1 MLVILT
7 VIVIPTPN
15 PGLTLLTEETK
26 LAAAHFDVPGTLV
39 AVIPINSGNVNDTS
53 VAHFRTSSAETRV
66 VLQRINHRVFADP
79 AKIVENMLCVTGHIH
94 ARLDRECATHDRVW
108 QLPRVI
114 RTLEGGYVHKDSTG
128 NCWRALSMIESAT
141 AYEIAKNPV
150 HAEEMGRIL
159 GQFHRLLSD
168 FDGDRLSDP
177 LPGFHITP
185 SYLARYDRT
194 LTTDAAQQRLQ
205 CPAAQYLHEAIEQR
219 RDFGTVLEDAK
230 AKGVLQTRVIH
241 GDPKVSNFMID
252 DITGKGTSMIDLD
265 TVKPGLIHYDVGD
278 ALRSLCNPV
287 GEETRDLDSV
297 TFDLDLCRA
306 FIRGYLVDARDFLST
321 NDRQYLYDAVRL
333 LTFEL
338 SIRFFED
345 YLAGNVYF
353 KANAADHNLHRASV
367 QLTLCERIEAA
378 KTGIKQILQEE
389 FAQHPAPFLTTE
401 CAEYTETTN
410 TPKHCNL

>member
-1 MLVILT
+1 MLI
-7 VIVIPTPN
+7 
-15 PGLTLLTEETK
+15 EETK
-26 LAAAHFDVPGTLV
+26 LAAKHFDVPGVLV

-66 VLQRINHRVFADP
+66 VLQRINRHVFTDP
-79 AKIVENMLCVTGHIH
+79 EKIVENMLFVTGHIH
-94 ARLDRECATHDRVW
+94 ARLDRERPTHDRIW

-114 RTLEGGYVHKDSTG
+114 RTLEGGYVHKDGDG

-141 AYEIAKNPV
+141 AYDIARDPV
-150 HAEEMGRIL
+150 HAEELGRVL

-168 FDGDRLSDP
+168 FDGDTLTDP
-177 LPGFHITP
+177 LPGFHVTP
-185 SYLARYDRT
+185 GYLARYDHTRT
-194 LTTDAAQQRLQ
+194 TAAARQRLQ
-205 CPAAQYLHEAIEQR
+205 AAEAIPWQAFIEER
-219 RDFGTVLEDAK
+219 REFSSILENAK
-230 AKGVLQTRVIH
+230 AKGVLQSRVIH

-297 TFDLDLCRA
+297 VFDLDLCRA
-306 FIRGYLVDARDFLST
+306 FIRGYLVDARDFLSAD
-321 NDRQYLYDAVRL
+321 DRRYLYDSVRL

-338 SIRFFED
+338 GVRFFED

-353 KANAADHNLHRASV
+353 KAKSADHNLHRASV
-367 QLTLCERIEAA
+367 QFTLCQRVEAA
-378 KTGIKQILQEE
+378 KTEIQHILDKE
-389 FAQHPAPFLTTE
+389 FGQPNP
-401 CAEYTETTN
+401 
-410 TPKHCNL
+410 

>member
-1 MLVILT
+1 M
-7 VIVIPTPN
+7 
-15 PGLTLLTEETK
+15 LTEETK

-66 VLQRINHRVFADP
+66 VLQRINRHVFADP
-79 AKIVENMLCVTGHIH
+79 GKIVENMLCVTGHIH

-114 RTLEGGYVHKDSTG
+114 RTLAGGYVHKDGDG

-141 AYEIAKNPV
+141 AHETAQNAV
-150 HAEEMGRIL
+150 HAEEMGRVL

-168 FDGDRLSDP
+168 FDGEVLTDP
-177 LPGFHITP
+177 LPGFHVTP
-185 SYLARYDRT
+185 GYLARYDRT
-194 LTTDAAQQRLQ
+194 RATAAGRERLQ
-205 CPAAQYLHEAIEQR
+205 AADASPWQAFIEQR
-219 RDFGTVLEDAK
+219 RAFSSVLEDAR
-230 AKGVLQTRVIH
+230 AAGILHTRVIH

-278 ALRSLCNPV
+278 ALRSLCNPA
-287 GEETRDLDSV
+287 GEETRDLDRV
-297 TFDLDLCRA
+297 VFDLDLCRA
-306 FIRGYLVDARDFLST
+306 FIRGYLVDARDFLSED
-321 NDRQYLYDAVRL
+321 DRQYLYDAVRL

-338 SIRFFED
+338 GVRFFED

-353 KANAADHNLHRASV
+353 KANAAEHNLHRASV
-367 QLTLCERIEAA
+367 QFTLCRRIEAA
-378 KTGIKQILQEE
+378 KAQIEQILLDE
-389 FAQHPAPFLTTE
+389 FALTP
-401 CAEYTETTN
+401 N
-410 TPKHCNL
+410 P

>member
-1 MLVILT
+1 MVIA
-7 VIVIPTPN
+7 PN
-15 PGLTLLTEETK
+15 ANEDPTLLTEETK
-26 LAAAHFDVPGTLV
+26 LAAEHFDVPGVLV

-66 VLQRINHRVFADP
+66 VLQRINRRVFADP
-79 AKIVENMLCVTGHIH
+79 VKIVENMLCVTSHIH
-94 ARLDRECATHDRVW
+94 ARLDRERPTHDRIW

-114 RTLEGGYVHKDSTG
+114 RTLEGGYVHQDSNG
-128 NCWRALSMIESAT
+128 DCWRALSMIESAT
-141 AYEIAKNPV
+141 AYDIASNPL
-150 HAEEMGRIL
+150 HAEEMGRVL

-168 FDGDRLSDP
+168 FDGTTLTDP

-194 LTTDAAQQRLQ
+194 LATDAARERLQ
-205 CPAAQYLHEAIEQR
+205 CPAAQQLRESIEER
-219 RDFGTVLEDAK
+219 RDFCTVLEDAK
-230 AKGVLQTRVIH
+230 AAGLLQMRVIH

-287 GEETRDLDSV
+287 GEETRDLESV

-306 FIRGYLVDARDFLST
+306 FIRGYLVDARDFLSE
-321 NDRQYLYDAVRL
+321 NDRRYLYDAVRL
-333 LTFEL
+333 ITFEL
-338 SIRFFED
+338 GIRFFED

-353 KANAADHNLHRASV
+353 KANSAEHNLHRASV
-367 QLTLCERIEAA
+367 QFTLCRKIEAA
-378 KTGIKQILQEE
+378 KPQIQQILDTE
-389 FAQHPAPFLTTE
+389 FNQ
-401 CAEYTETTN
+401 
-410 TPKHCNL
+410 